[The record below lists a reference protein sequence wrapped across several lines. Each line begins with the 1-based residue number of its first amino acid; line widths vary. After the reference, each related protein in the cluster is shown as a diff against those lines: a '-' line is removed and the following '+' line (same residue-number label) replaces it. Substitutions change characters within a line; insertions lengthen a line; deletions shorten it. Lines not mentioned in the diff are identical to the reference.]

1 MLFLQLYSSSKTDSC
16 AWIRFCSCGYNQ
28 EVPAST
34 PAPFTDGILGLG
46 NGKSSVLSQLS
57 SLGLI
62 RNVVGHCLS
71 GQGGG
76 FLFFGDDVL
85 PSSGIVWTPILR
97 ASSEYVLSVV
107 GFCIWKI

>member
-1 MLFLQLYSSSKTDSC
+1 M
-16 AWIRFCSCGYNQ
+16 
-28 EVPAST
+28 PASAH
-34 PAPFTDGILGLG
+34 APYTDGILGLG
-46 NGKSSVLSQLS
+46 NGKSSLVSQMS
-57 SLGLI
+57 SLGFI

-85 PSSGIVWTPILR
+85 PSSGIVWTPIVR

-107 GFCIWKI
+107 GAFVYGNLHFAHKM